1 MEEEDLLKEDAV
13 KDREATMKRV
23 VQTRAMLC
31 PVCRW
36 DKDPLDRDT
45 LRMEVS
51 LINRRDLRFEVLCS
65 GISPG
70 RCALF
75 LETVMH
81 IHIGFTVFLR
91 FNVRMLCGTR
101 GVKCIRSDRE
111 QFKEH
116 FNVPSLIQCRCV
128 M

>member
-1 MEEEDLLKEDAV
+1 MEEEDLLKEDVV
-13 KDREATMKRV
+13 KDREAIMKRV

-65 GISPG
+65 GISHRSWHPVAG

-81 IHIGFTVFLR
+81 IHGLPQIQ
-91 FNVRMLCGTR
+91 RMLCGTL
-101 GVKCIRSDRE
+101 GIECIRSNRE
-111 QFKEH
+111 HTVQ
-116 FNVPSLIQCRCV
+116 

>member
-65 GISPG
+65 GISPHHSWHPVAG

-75 LETVMH
+75 FETVMH

-91 FNVRMLCGTR
+91 FNVRMLCGKR
-101 GVKCIRSDRE
+101 GIKCIRSD
-111 QFKEH
+111 
-116 FNVPSLIQCRCV
+116 
-128 M
+128 